1 MEPYSKPGG
10 IILLGGKSKRMGTDK
25 YLLPFFNLTLA
36 EILIFELEKVTAE
49 VILITNEPEK
59 LSFLPH
65 AKFKD
70 LYSIPSALTGLHSGL
85 KHSQYKTN
93 FVLACDLPLFNARMV
108 PYFTARMLNEIHAV
122 VPETAKGLEPLCAL
136 YSKKCLP
143 IIEQM
148 FLDANYSIQNL
159 FKQIRTLAVPQTAVE
174 AETHSGVFYNMNT
187 PEEYQEALTR
197 FSDINKKS

>member
-1 MEPYSKPGG
+1 
-10 IILLGGKSKRMGTDK
+10 
-25 YLLPFFNLTLA
+25 
-36 EILIFELEKVTAE
+36 
-49 VILITNEPEK
+49 
-59 LSFLPH
+59 
-65 AKFKD
+65 
-70 LYSIPSALTGLHSGL
+70 
-85 KHSQYKTN
+85 
-93 FVLACDLPLFNARMV
+93 MV

-159 FKQIRTLAVPQTAVE
+159 FKQIKTLAVPQTAVE